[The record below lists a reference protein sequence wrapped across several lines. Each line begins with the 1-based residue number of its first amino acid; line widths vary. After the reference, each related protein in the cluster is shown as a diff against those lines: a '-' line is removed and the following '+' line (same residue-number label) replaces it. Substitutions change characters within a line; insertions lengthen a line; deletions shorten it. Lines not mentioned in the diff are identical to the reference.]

1 MINDYNMMMSYKGRG
16 AAGDADDDSIYQL
29 TSTIFIKMK

>member
-16 AAGDADDDSIYQL
+16 AAGDADDDSIY
-29 TSTIFIKMK
+29 